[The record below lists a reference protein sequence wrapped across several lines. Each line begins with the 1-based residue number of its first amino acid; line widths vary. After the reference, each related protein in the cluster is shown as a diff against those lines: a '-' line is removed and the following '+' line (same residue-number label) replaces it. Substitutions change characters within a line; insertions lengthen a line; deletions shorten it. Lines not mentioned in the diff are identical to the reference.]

1 MLEQLLLEKI
11 VFFIYGPKLFNMLPF
26 ELRSMSGQ
34 NLQQFKNKL
43 DLFLDKIPDNPRHGE
58 LIPFNIN
65 LRTGLQTN
73 SLADCMKIFTTEE
86 DQIYNTMNKLT
97 TDEDRIIV

>member
-1 MLEQLLLEKI
+1 
-11 VFFIYGPKLFNMLPF
+11 MLPF